1 MEHFELLWW
10 HWIILG
16 TVLLITD
23 TFFLNIY
30 YLIWFGLGALS
41 IGLILVVAPDI
52 PAWGQIAVF
61 GVLSAVFL
69 VQWLFYLRP
78 RQDAKALAEAKKEI
92 VGQIGV
98 AINFNNG
105 EGKMRLQKPIGR
117 RDVWNFKS
125 SQAVK
130 PGDRVSAES
139 LGENG
144 YVIANKED

>member
-1 MEHFELLWW
+1 MVRFRRSFHRF
-10 HWIILG
+10 G
-16 TVLLITD
+16 VACSARYTD
-23 TFFLNIY
+23 
-30 YLIWFGLGALS
+30 
-41 IGLILVVAPDI
+41 V
-52 PAWGQIAVF
+52 GQIAVF
-61 GVLSAVFL
+61 GVLSAIFL
-69 VQWLFYLRP
+69 AQWLFYLRP

-117 RDVWNFKS
+117 RDVWKFKS

-130 PGDRVSAES
+130 PGDRVSAEI

-144 YVIANKED
+144 YVIAKKED

>member
-1 MEHFELLWW
+1 M
-10 HWIILG
+10 
-16 TVLLITD
+16 
-23 TFFLNIY
+23 
-30 YLIWFGLGALS
+30 
-41 IGLILVVAPDI
+41 
-52 PAWGQIAVF
+52 WGQIAVF
-61 GVLSAVFL
+61 GVLSAIFL
-69 VQWLFYLRP
+69 AQWLFYLRP

-117 RDVWNFKS
+117 RDVWKFKS

-130 PGDRVSAES
+130 PGDRVSAEI

-144 YVIANKED
+144 YVIAKKED

>member
-1 MEHFELLWW
+1 MVALDNTRHRFINRRRLFFEYLLPDMVRFRRSF
-10 HWIILG
+10 HRFG
-16 TVLLITD
+16 VACSARYTD
-23 TFFLNIY
+23 VGANCRFWRVIGHFFL
-30 YLIWFGLGALS
+30 A
-41 IGLILVVAPDI
+41 
-52 PAWGQIAVF
+52 
-61 GVLSAVFL
+61 
-69 VQWLFYLRP
+69 QWLFYLRP

-117 RDVWNFKS
+117 RDVWKFKS

-130 PGDRVSAES
+130 PGDRVSAEI

-144 YVIANKED
+144 YVIAKKED